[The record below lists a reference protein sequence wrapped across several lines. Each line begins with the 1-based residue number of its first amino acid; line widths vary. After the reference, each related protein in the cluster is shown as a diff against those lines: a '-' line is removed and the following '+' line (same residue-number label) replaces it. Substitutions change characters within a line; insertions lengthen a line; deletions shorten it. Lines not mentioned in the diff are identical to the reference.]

1 MEDTMAGDMDME
13 DMVTDMGTVII
24 TMDTAAT
31 MITITMTTITG
42 GQLQMSMARAC
53 LSPQHL
59 QVLTRDSL
67 SQYLDSWVTTTITT
81 PATMDTAT
89 TTGDSVCSLWPT
101 IACSLKACCCSLCL
115 FNIRITE
122 IK

>member
-1 MEDTMAGDMDME
+1 MAGDMDME

-24 TMDTAAT
+24 TMDTAAIIIT

-42 GQLQMSMARAC
+42 GQLQMAMVRAC

-59 QVLTRDSL
+59 QVLTRDPL
-67 SQYLDSWVTTTITT
+67 SQYLDSLVTTIITT

>member
-1 MEDTMAGDMDME
+1 MAGDMDME

-24 TMDTAAT
+24 TMDTAAIIIT

-42 GQLQMSMARAC
+42 GQLQMAMARAC

-59 QVLTRDSL
+59 QVLTRDPL
-67 SQYLDSWVTTTITT
+67 SQYLDSLVTTIITT

-101 IACSLKACCCSLCL
+101 IACCLKACCCSLCL